1 MRYKFNKEKFQRNAP
16 ANIKTRLKYLLDDL
30 ENLEVDFTKDNIH
43 GTVSVNLHG
52 VEHELYP
59 VYKEWCTIEEQLK
72 LIL

>member
-16 ANIKTRLKYLLDDL
+16 ANIKIRLKYLLDDL
-30 ENLEVDFTKDNIH
+30 ENLEVDFSENANY
-43 GTVSVNLHG
+43 GTLIIDSYGIRNEV
-52 VEHELYP
+52 YP

>member
-30 ENLEVDFTKDNIH
+30 ENLEVDFSENNNY
-43 GTVSVNLHG
+43 GTLIVNLHG
-52 VEHELYP
+52 IRNEVYP